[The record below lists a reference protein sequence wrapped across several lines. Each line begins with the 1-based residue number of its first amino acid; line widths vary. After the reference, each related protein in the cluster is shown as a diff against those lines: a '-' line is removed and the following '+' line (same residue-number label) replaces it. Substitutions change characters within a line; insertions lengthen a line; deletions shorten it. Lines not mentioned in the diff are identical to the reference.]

1 MVLSISVLLL
11 CAGAEFVTVHLGASV
26 KVAFKKLKRGTVV
39 KLKDWQIRAL
49 KTFAQAFGGILVP
62 ELVLVLNGGFPE
74 NWSAAWAVLAPIIC
88 SALAAGIS
96 AAWNVILERLKVGEE

>member
-1 MVLSISVLLL
+1 M
-11 CAGAEFVTVHLGASV
+11 
-26 KVAFKKLKRGTVV
+26 
-39 KLKDWQIRAL
+39 KDWQIRAL

-74 NWSAAWAVLAPIIC
+74 SWNAVWAILAPIVC

-96 AAWNVILERLKVGEE
+96 AMWNVILEKLKEGEK